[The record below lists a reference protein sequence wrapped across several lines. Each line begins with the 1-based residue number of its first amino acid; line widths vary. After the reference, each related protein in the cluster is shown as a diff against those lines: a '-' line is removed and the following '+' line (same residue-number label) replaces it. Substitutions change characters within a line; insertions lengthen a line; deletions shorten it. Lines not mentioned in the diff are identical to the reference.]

1 MHISAIY
8 TAVRHHASDMRVTLP
23 IEELKPGM
31 FVDSVHKQKSGAE
44 VKIKSRGMVRDEAI
58 IARLAANGVVELNI
72 DFAQSDIPVPEKYQA
87 PEVKPDTSEA
97 KPNEKQAQDK
107 PAKAAKAQP
116 TKDKEISLED
126 EFANAARQFE
136 QHNKQLQ
143 MLYGNLTAG
152 MQVDMTLINDISQE
166 IVGSVLRNTNAMAIL
181 TRIKDKE
188 GFNWR
193 HMINCAIL
201 VTVFAKYLGLGKK
214 VIEQMAIG
222 AMLHDVGH
230 TKIPQGIIDKNG
242 PLNKLEM
249 KTMQR
254 HVAQSLGLTR
264 DAPGITPLMLDMI
277 VSHHERLD
285 GSGYP
290 RRLQGMQISK
300 AARIMAIVDVYEG
313 MTAERPHRD
322 GDEPLVALRY
332 LLANKAQFDPVLVQ
346 HFIKCIGVHPVGTIV
361 KLSNE
366 RLALVLE
373 GNRGAPT
380 APKVRVFYNTK
391 HMHHITA
398 KDIDLNEQ
406 DKIKIAS
413 TVRPLDYQ
421 INLSRLL
428 KDHLLV

>member
-1 MHISAIY
+1 MHINAIY
-8 TAVRHHASDMRVTLP
+8 TAARHHASDMRVTLP

-44 VKIKSRGMVRDEAI
+44 VKIKSRGMVRDDAI
-58 IARLAANGVVELNI
+58 IARLVANGVVELNI
-72 DFAQSDIPVPEKYQA
+72 DFAQSDIPVPEKYQQ
-87 PEVKPDTSEA
+87 PQEKPDAAEA
-97 KPNEKQAQDK
+97 ESKKQTTQQKSDRTTKSPSAKEKV
-107 PAKAAKAQP
+107 
-116 TKDKEISLED
+116 ISLEE

-230 TKIPQGIIDKNG
+230 TKIPQGIIDKSG

-264 DAPGITPLMLDMI
+264 GAPGITPLMLDMI

-428 KDHLLV
+428 KDHLLA